1 MRLLSVPVR
10 VLVIEDDEDIRLAV
24 ELALRDA
31 GFAVD
36 AAADLAAGDEL
47 VFVNS
52 YDCAV
57 FDRKLPDGDSLPF
70 VRELR
75 AGGWAV
81 PVLFLTGHDSVADR
95 LAGLAEGDDHLGK
108 PFAVAELIARVRNLC
123 RRSVVEE
130 ARPLRHGDIELNPGS
145 REARRGDRPLSLTN
159 KEFAVLH
166 RLLTAG
172 GAVVSR
178 RELVAAAWDEV
189 VEPASNVVDVV
200 VARLRRKLGPPPVL
214 HARRGTGFLLGDP

>member
-1 MRLLSVPVR
+1 
-10 VLVIEDDEDIRLAV
+10 VLVIEDDEDLRVAV
-24 ELALRDA
+24 EFALRDA

-36 AAADLAAGDEL
+36 AAATLAHGDEL
-47 VFVNS
+47 LFVNS

-70 VRELR
+70 VSRLR

-95 LAGLAEGDDHLGK
+95 VAGLAHGDDHLGK
-108 PFAVAELIARVRNLC
+108 PFAVAELIVRVRTLC
-123 RRSVVEE
+123 RRLTPEA
-130 ARPLRHGDIELNPGS
+130 ARPLRHGDLELDHD
-145 REARRGDRPLSLTN
+145 RHEVRRAGRLISLTA

-166 RLLTAG
+166 RLVAAE

-178 RELVAAAWDEV
+178 RELVAAAWDELV
-189 VEPASNVVDVV
+189 PPSSNVVDAVIV
-200 VARLRRKLGPPPVL
+200 RLRRKLGPPPVL
-214 HARRGTGFLLGDP
+214 HARRGTGFLLGEP